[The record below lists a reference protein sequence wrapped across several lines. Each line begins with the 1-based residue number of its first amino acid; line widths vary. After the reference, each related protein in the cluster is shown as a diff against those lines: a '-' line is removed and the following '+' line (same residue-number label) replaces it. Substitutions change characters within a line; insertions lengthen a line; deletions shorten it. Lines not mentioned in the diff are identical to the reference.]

1 VRKIKRERKR
11 KIDIKSERIK
21 KRERMSKRDIKSEMI
36 KEREI
41 ER

>member
-1 VRKIKRERKR
+1 MRKIKRERKR